1 MAAAALSLQIVK
13 AAPMRISDFIER
25 TSNATSPNKIT
36 DLFKR
41 AISSR
46 GYERFAY
53 GMLTN
58 YGRYK
63 FRDGITPPALAV
75 DYPDAWV
82 KHYFEQDY
90 LSIDPIIS
98 RSPVMRQP
106 YLWDELSELS
116 PAQNMF
122 MSEANEAGLGHGIC
136 VPIHGPFGESF
147 AISMTSDNKDAD
159 PSRVSG
165 ELHVLATQYHSAFF
179 ELIVEEPKSTHVV
192 RLTPREREC
201 LVWSARGKNS
211 WDTGEILDI
220 SEHTVNF
227 HLKNSMAKLDASSRI
242 LAVVKAIR
250 TGLILP

>member
-1 MAAAALSLQIVK
+1 L
-13 AAPMRISDFIER
+13 RISEFIER
-25 TSNATSPNKIT
+25 TNEASSPNKIT
-36 DLFKR
+36 QLFKR

-58 YGRYK
+58 FGRYN
-63 FRDGITPPALAV
+63 FREGITPPALV
-75 DYPDAWV
+75 LDYPDFWV

-106 YLWDELSELS
+106 FLWDELSRLS
-116 PAQNMF
+116 PQQKIF
-122 MSEANEAGLGHGIC
+122 MSEAGEAGLGHGIC
-136 VPIHGPFGESF
+136 VPIHGPFGDSF
-147 AISMTSDNKDAD
+147 AISMTSEHDDTD
-159 PSRVSG
+159 SSSILS
-165 ELHVLATQYHSAFF
+165 ELHVLATQYHSTFF
-179 ELIVEEPKSTHVV
+179 ELVIEESKSAETV

-201 LVWSARGKNS
+201 LVWSARGKSS
-211 WDTGEILDI
+211 WDIGEILDI

-227 HLKNSMAKLDASSRI
+227 HLKNSMTKLDAGSRI

-250 TGLILP
+250 MGLILP

>member
-1 MAAAALSLQIVK
+1 
-13 AAPMRISDFIER
+13 MRISEFVES
-25 TSNATSPNKIT
+25 TNSATSPGEIT
-36 DLFKR
+36 ELFKR

-58 YGRYK
+58 YGRYT
-63 FRDGITPPALAV
+63 FRDGISPPALV
-75 DYPDAWV
+75 LDYPDAWV
-82 KHYFEQDY
+82 AHYFDRDY

-98 RSPVMRQP
+98 RTPVMRQP
-106 YLWDELSELS
+106 FLWDELAELN
-116 PAQNMF
+116 PAQNIF

-136 VPIHGPFGESF
+136 VPIHGPFGDSF
-147 AISMTSDNKDAD
+147 AISMTSEHSDAD
-159 PSRVSG
+159 PSNALG

-179 ELIVEEPKSTHVV
+179 ELIIENQSTDVV

-201 LVWSARGKNS
+201 LVWSARGKSS
-211 WDTGEILDI
+211 WDIGEILDI

-250 TGLILP
+250 MGLILP